1 MRITSVAMSDHDKTN
16 VSPRGFAAM
25 DERRRREVASLGGRI
40 AHARGRA
47 HRFTPEEARKAG
59 QKGGSQISRN
69 RKHMAELGRRGS
81 TRDDVSDTPE
91 DAWT

>member
-1 MRITSVAMSDHDKTN
+1 MSDHDETY
-16 VSPRGFAAM
+16 VAPRGFAAM

-59 QKGGSQISRN
+59 QKGGSQLSRN
-69 RKHMAELGRRGS
+69 RKSMTELDPRDNPRDGVAEA
-81 TRDDVSDTPE
+81 TE
-91 DAWT
+91 EAWT

>member
-1 MRITSVAMSDHDKTN
+1 MSDHDKASVT
-16 VSPRGFAAM
+16 PRGFAAM
-25 DERRRREVASLGGRI
+25 DERRRREVASLGGRM

-69 RKHMAELGRRGS
+69 RKHMAELGRRG
-81 TRDDVSDTPE
+81 TVRDDTPKTPE
-91 DAWT
+91 EAWT

>member
-1 MRITSVAMSDHDKTN
+1 MSNNDEAN
-16 VSPRGFAAM
+16 VSLRGFAAM
-25 DERRRREVASLGGRI
+25 DERRRREVASLGGRT

-69 RKHMAELGRRGS
+69 RKHMAELGRRS
-81 TRDDVSDTPE
+81 NPRDDVPETPE
-91 DAWT
+91 EAWT

>member
-1 MRITSVAMSDHDKTN
+1 MSDQEKVDAT
-16 VSPRGFAAM
+16 PRGFAAM
-25 DERRRREVASLGGRI
+25 DEQRRREVASLGGRI

-69 RKHMAELGRRGS
+69 RKQLAELERNANQHEEA
-81 TRDDVSDTPE
+81 PE
-91 DAWT
+91 IPDKIWT

>member
-1 MRITSVAMSDHDKTN
+1 MSDHDKTN
-16 VSPRGFAAM
+16 ASPRGFAAM

-69 RKHMAELGRRGS
+69 RKHMAELGRRS
-81 TRDDVSDTPE
+81 NVREEPKPSE
-91 DAWT
+91 EAWT

>member
-1 MRITSVAMSDHDKTN
+1 MSDHDETKVT
-16 VSPRGFAAM
+16 PRGFAAM

-69 RKHMAELGRRGS
+69 RKHMAELGRRGNA
-81 TRDDVSDTPE
+81 RE
-91 DAWT
+91 DASGTTEEAWT

>member
-1 MRITSVAMSDHDKTN
+1 MSDHDETN
-16 VSPRGFAAM
+16 LTPRGFAAM

-69 RKHMAELGRRGS
+69 RKHMAELGRRDNP
-81 TRDDVSDTPE
+81 RDDVAE
-91 DAWT
+91 AAEEAWT

>member
-1 MRITSVAMSDHDKTN
+1 MSDHDETK

-69 RKHMAELGRRGS
+69 RKPMVEAVRQGS
-81 TRDDVSDTPE
+81 TRE
-91 DAWT
+91 DAPGSTEEAWT

>member
-1 MRITSVAMSDHDKTN
+1 
-16 VSPRGFAAM
+16 M
-25 DERRRREVASLGGRI
+25 DEQRRREVASLGGRI

-69 RKHMAELGRRGS
+69 RKQMTELDRNDNQREEAS
-81 TRDDVSDTPE
+81 EIPDKV
-91 DAWT
+91 WT

>member
-1 MRITSVAMSDHDKTN
+1 MSDHDDTI
-16 VSPRGFAAM
+16 VAPRGFAAM

-59 QKGGSQISRN
+59 QKGGSQVSRQ
-69 RKHMAELGRRGS
+69 RKHMGEPVRADHRRDEVAP
-81 TRDDVSDTPE
+81 TTE
-91 DAWT
+91 EAWT

>member
-1 MRITSVAMSDHDKTN
+1 MSDHDKA
-16 VSPRGFAAM
+16 SAAPRGFAAM

-81 TRDDVSDTPE
+81 VSANVRDDVPQTPE
-91 DAWT
+91 EAWT

>member
-1 MRITSVAMSDHDKTN
+1 MSDHDKSN

-59 QKGGSQISRN
+59 QKGGSKISRN
-69 RKHMAELGRRGS
+69 RKPMAELGDRG
-81 TRDDVSDTPE
+81 TAHEDVSETS
-91 DAWT
+91 

>member
-1 MRITSVAMSDHDKTN
+1 MSDHDETKLT
-16 VSPRGFAAM
+16 PRGFAAM

-59 QKGGSQISRN
+59 QKGGSQISRH
-69 RKHMAELGRRGS
+69 RKQMAELGRRDTS
-81 TRDDVSDTPE
+81 RDGIAKTTE
-91 DAWT
+91 EAWT

>member
-1 MRITSVAMSDHDKTN
+1 MSDLDETK
-16 VSPRGFAAM
+16 VAPRGFAAM

-69 RKHMAELGRRGS
+69 RKHMAELGRRGNP
-81 TRDDVSDTPE
+81 REDVSETPE
-91 DAWT
+91 EAWT

>member
-1 MRITSVAMSDHDKTN
+1 MTDHDETK

-25 DERRRREVASLGGRI
+25 DEQRRREVASLGGRI

-69 RKHMAELGRRGS
+69 RKHMSELGRRS
-81 TRDDVSDTPE
+81 NPREEVSAATEDT
-91 DAWT
+91 WT

>member
-1 MRITSVAMSDHDKTN
+1 MTDHDETN
-16 VSPRGFAAM
+16 VTPRGFAAM

-69 RKHMAELGRRGS
+69 RKHVAEFDRHDGS
-81 TRDDVSDTPE
+81 HDDVSETTKE
-91 DAWT
+91 AWT

>member
-1 MRITSVAMSDHDKTN
+1 MSDHDETN
-16 VSPRGFAAM
+16 VAPRGFAAM

-69 RKHMAELGRRGS
+69 RKHVAEVGLPGNPR
-81 TRDDVSDTPE
+81 E
-91 DAWT
+91 DGNTEEAWT

>member
-1 MRITSVAMSDHDKTN
+1 MSDHDKTN
-16 VSPRGFAAM
+16 ASPRGFAAM

-69 RKHMAELGRRGS
+69 RKHMAELGRRS
-81 TRDDVSDTPE
+81 NAREESKPSE
-91 DAWT
+91 EAWT

>member
-1 MRITSVAMSDHDKTN
+1 MSDHDETS
-16 VSPRGFAAM
+16 VAPRGFAAM

-69 RKHMAELGRRGS
+69 RKAMAEFDRRDHP
-81 TRDDVSDTPE
+81 RDDTAPSTE
-91 DAWT
+91 EAWT

>member
-1 MRITSVAMSDHDKTN
+1 MSDHDKTTP
-16 VSPRGFAAM
+16 SPRGFAAM
-25 DERRRREVASLGGRI
+25 DEHRRREVASLGGRI

-69 RKHMAELGRRGS
+69 RKHMAELGRRS
-81 TRDDVSDTPE
+81 AREEPKPSE
-91 DAWT
+91 EAWT

>member
-1 MRITSVAMSDHDKTN
+1 MSDHDKTN
-16 VSPRGFAAM
+16 ASPRGFAAM

-47 HRFTPEEARKAG
+47 HCFTPEEARKAG

-81 TRDDVSDTPE
+81 VHEEPKPSE
-91 DAWT
+91 EAWT